1 MYEPTKIQ
9 SIEPKW
15 AKWVH
20 SVIPA
25 ICLHCSIGSVYAF
38 SLFVK
43 PISEALNKST
53 QSVQFAFSL
62 AIFFLGMSA
71 AFGGS
76 LVEKNIKRST
86 LVSTICFC
94 AGLIISG
101 IALHVKSLILL
112 YIGYGIVMGIGL
124 GIGYLSP
131 VKTLMLWFE
140 DNKGLAT
147 GISVCAFGFAST
159 IASPIITYLTTHYS
173 LTISFIALA
182 CIYFVPMLIAHFL
195 LRKPLNWHE
204 PLTQSDFKISILL
217 KDRKFRYIWL
227 MIYINIACGLALI
240 STASAVCNE
249 IKFDLKTT
257 ALIVSIMGIFNGA
270 GRLVLSA
277 ISDKFKNRSN
287 MYLIVFIMSTIVT
300 LISWFIPKFSIITL
314 MGISAGY
321 GAGFSLLPSLLSDI
335 YGMKNISK
343 IHGTI
348 LSAWAVA
355 GVTGNQFAELVHSS
369 SNSYLTI
376 LPILCCAYSL
386 MIIVKILLDKE
397 INNSK

>member
-43 PISEALNKST
+43 PISEELSKST
-53 QSVQFAFSL
+53 QLVQFAFSL

-94 AGLIISG
+94 TGLVIAG

-112 YIGYGIVMGIGL
+112 YIGYGVVMGVGL

-131 VKTLMLWFE
+131 IKTLMLWFE

-173 LTISFIALA
+173 LTISFISLA

-204 PLTQSDFKISILL
+204 PLTQSDFKVGILL

-227 MIYINIACGLALI
+227 MIYMNIACGLALI
-240 STASAVCNE
+240 STVSSVCNE
-249 IKFDLKTT
+249 IGHNLKTT
-257 ALIVSIMGIFNGA
+257 ALVVSIMGIFNGA
-270 GRLVLSA
+270 GRLILSA

-287 MYLIVFIMSTIVT
+287 MYLIVFIMSVIVT
-300 LISWFIPKFSIITL
+300 LIAWFIPKFSIITL
-314 MGISAGY
+314 MVISAGY

-343 IHGTI
+343 IHGLT

-355 GVTGNQFAELVHSS
+355 GVTGNQFAELIHSS

-376 LPILCCAYSL
+376 LPILCCVYSS
-386 MIIVKILLDKE
+386 MTSIKILLDKE
-397 INNSK
+397 VKTS